1 MTTLARRTAVASL
14 SLLVLAACAANAP
27 PRAPAKAA
35 AALGTC
41 SDSPA
46 PKEQAKSNTPETKP
60 ETKAGAKTPEEAV
73 ARLFTTTKADAAWF
87 TESFVEHVST
97 QKVDAIVAATKKD
110 LGAFSGIER
119 RHDGLYA
126 ILAKGRVPLKVSL
139 DAQGRIASLWFSPP
153 ELTEPP
159 SLEETA
165 ASLRALPGK
174 VSFLV
179 LTNGKDVVAH
189 EADTPMAV
197 GSAFKLA
204 ILDALRAKIE
214 AHKAQ
219 WTDVVRLE
227 ARNKSLPSG
236 ELHRWPDQA
245 PLTLHTAAAL
255 MISQSDNTATDVL
268 LEYVGRAAAE
278 KLAPESAPFLS
289 TRDAFVLKGK
299 SHRALLARWRAG
311 DAAARRAM
319 LPELAKAPL
328 DEDVGAEPTIDVE
341 WMFSA
346 RKLCELL
353 SRTKSLDVTRIN
365 PGLASKKDWDVVAYK
380 GGSEPGVLEFTT
392 WVEKGDAKHCVVTT
406 WNDAAKEVDGAK
418 LSSLHTALLASLRG
432 RAGR

>member
-1 MTTLARRTAVASL
+1 MTTLTRTTAVASL
-14 SLLVLAACAANAP
+14 SLLFLAACAANAP
-27 PRAPAKAA
+27 PRSPAKAA

-46 PKEQAKSNTPETKP
+46 PKEQVRSDTPETK
-60 ETKAGAKTPEEAV
+60 TKAGAKTPEEAV
-73 ARLFTTTKADAAWF
+73 ARLFTTTNVDAAWF

-97 QKVDAIVAATKKD
+97 QKVEAIVAATKKD
-110 LGAFSGIER
+110 LGAFSRIER
-119 RHDGLYA
+119 HGDGLHA
-126 ILAKGRVPLKVSL
+126 ILAKGRVPLKVAL
-139 DAQGRIASLWFSPP
+139 DGQGRIASLWFSPP
-153 ELTEPP
+153 ELTEAP

-165 ASLRALPGK
+165 AALRALPGK

-189 EADTPMAV
+189 DADAPMAV

-214 AHKAQ
+214 ARKAQ

-268 LEYVGRAAAE
+268 LEYVGRAAVE
-278 KLAPESAPFLS
+278 KLAPTSVPFLS
-289 TRDAFVLKGK
+289 TRDAFVLKGQ

-319 LPELAKAPL
+319 LPELAKTAL
-328 DEDVGAEPTIDVE
+328 DEDFGAEPTIDVE

-353 SRTKSLDVTRIN
+353 ARTKSLDVTRIN

-380 GGSEPGVLEFTT
+380 GGSEPGVLELTT

-406 WNDAAKEVDGAK
+406 WNDATKEVDGAK

-432 RAGR
+432 RADR